1 LLAPDDIY
9 LPHGGR
15 ALDPG
20 NNESLPSIGDRPKEG
35 KKLTTISVTSGMT
48 VFTGP
53 ELRQPPWFGVIT
65 LPAAPL
71 LLLTKHFKASA
82 RGGGGH

>member
-1 LLAPDDIY
+1 
-9 LPHGGR
+9 
-15 ALDPG
+15 
-20 NNESLPSIGDRPKEG
+20 
-35 KKLTTISVTSGMT
+35 MT

-53 ELRQPPWFGVIT
+53 ELRQAPWFGVIM